1 MRYYQHLNPVY
12 WGGQSTSSPPPPF
25 THSAR
30 ESYHLGNQWSF
41 FDQKF
46 TFEKILKLS
55 GMKLR
60 LLLVLVGLT
69 VGGKNEETR
78 YERRK
83 RKRLDKTP
91 EDKVKKIQ
99 SLSQKWCAHFMRKDE
114 HSKFLKY

>member
-1 MRYYQHLNPVY
+1 
-12 WGGQSTSSPPPPF
+12 
-25 THSAR
+25 
-30 ESYHLGNQWSF
+30 
-41 FDQKF
+41 
-46 TFEKILKLS
+46 
-55 GMKLR
+55 MKLR

-114 HSKFLKY
+114 HSKFSWILTTEALFLSDKFTTYHDVKA